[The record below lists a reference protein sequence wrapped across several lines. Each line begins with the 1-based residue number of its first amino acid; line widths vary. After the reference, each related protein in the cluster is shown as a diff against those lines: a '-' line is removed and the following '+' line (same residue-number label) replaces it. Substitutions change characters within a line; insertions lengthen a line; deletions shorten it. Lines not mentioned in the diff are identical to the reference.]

1 MAGAT
6 ALLRS
11 AASTRKK
18 VLAQQDAAVAYE
30 YANSIKTYDQYIDY
44 YKYLESRSRSA
55 SDPGTALSIR
65 KTADSAY
72 RGYVSNEIQRSAI
85 NIMQGNESLYDKYD
99 KLNGFFQQAQDL
111 GQFDLAQ
118 SLIAQMGQVKN
129 TIESQAESSANAA
142 RTLALAQE
150 SYDNKVAK
158 AGAAANASMAQ
169 SLENGLVDLTAAYN
183 RGGQVA
189 YNKAAK
195 KFVDDHR
202 DMLKQL
208 GIDLPADY
216 STNIGQLISG
226 TIQGIGK
233 YYGLASQAVAITDP
247 EASASYLNKAAKIVN
262 GDSKFKTP
270 AGEMSLAQA
279 SALGSSPNQYIE
291 SMDANGLKTMVQ
303 SARSGYQVDSSGKI
317 ITNYT
322 GLQKQDNK
330 NEKQQK
336 KQLEKLGFVNPEW
349 DSKNGVWTV
358 SLNTAQDSP
367 NRQNWLK
374 GSDIGTTDNARISL
388 VPTGTGYQ
396 IYDQGNN
403 SLYNIALDSKG
414 LAGLYKIDA
423 AHGAKHIT
431 GQYGFDQGTNMLTT
445 NLPSVVAPRR
455 WSVPMKTT
463 QQLAAQT
470 PALAGNAV
478 LAGPQA
484 AIRTADPLNVIGH
497 INNIGG
503 RKPSMVQRAGGGY
516 NFTDANGNPISALT
530 YAKQT
535 GQTFRGVLASMT
547 GDSFAQAA
555 LQHAGND
562 AAYNPATV
570 TADLAKNW
578 SSLIWGNQVNL
589 QTPQVYRT
597 QGISMPAAPV
607 GALQYAR

>member
-330 NEKQQK
+330 NEEQQK
-336 KQLEKLGFVNPEW
+336 KQLKKLGFVNPEW